1 MINYFCKKCFEE
13 DIKNSIKKENPF
25 LTENEVDKKL
35 KKEIKDRKSEVYSKS
50 YKRETSE
57 CNICGDRTLILS
69 KLYWCDKCN
78 IPIYTEQCPICNKKG
93 YYFSTDARPVFPEE
107 RLLME
112 AVLQKPMKYH
122 GHSVWNS
129 NGTYFVDGKKIKF
142 SIENLKNE
150 NPEMIRQ
157 TITDFSKDNTYEYFD
172 EIIAKYIVANK
183 KRYDDISSEAMAY
196 IIESAKDYDT
206 TSMFVSFS
214 GGKDSTVTS
223 HLVTTAFSNP
233 SIIHIFG
240 NTTIELPD
248 TIEYINRFKK
258 NNRKTPMLTS
268 MNDQQDFFELCE
280 EFGPPSR
287 MLRWCC
293 TIFKTGFISKRINST
308 FKNKKSIRTFYG
320 IRRNESK
327 IRSNY
332 SREDDSPK
340 ISKQKVSSPI
350 IDWLD
355 YDIWLYILTTGIDFN
370 DAYRKGY
377 ARVGC
382 WCCPNNSR
390 WSQFLASIY
399 FPELDNKFNKI
410 LYDFAVKMGKTD
422 PEDYVKNG
430 GWKARSG
437 GAGIDRSKK
446 VAIEF
451 KPCATDES
459 SFNYEL
465 NKPITEQLYELFK
478 PFGVLNFDMGN
489 KRLGEVYILD
499 FKTNEPLLKLQGRIG
514 TNNLRIT
521 ILRKPVAKRIKTVEI
536 ELKFKCQIT
545 KYQLCTGCHA
555 CETACKHNAISL
567 VKEEGTV
574 SEYTYHV
581 DNSKCIRCTEC
592 IGHYSGGCYMRRVLL
607 PRGKDYKEK

>member
-1 MINYFCKKCFEE
+1 MIKYYCKTCKINTDKSTCELCG
-13 DIKNSIKKENPF
+13 NR
-25 LTENEVDKKL
+25 TEISL
-35 KKEIKDRKSEVYSKS
+35 Q
-50 YKRETSE
+50 
-57 CNICGDRTLILS
+57 
-69 KLYWCDKCN
+69 LYWCENCN
-78 IPIYTEQCPICNKKG
+78 VPIYTEKCPLCNNIG
-93 YYFSTDARPVFPEE
+93 SYFTTDARPVFPEE
-107 RLLME
+107 RLLIE
-112 AVLQKPMKYH
+112 SVLKEPMKYYE
-122 GHSVWNS
+122 HSVWNS
-129 NGTYFVDGKKIKF
+129 NGIYYVDGKKIKF
-142 SIENLKNE
+142 SIEKLKNE
-150 NPEMIRQ
+150 SSEEIRK
-157 TITDFSKDNTYEYFD
+157 TIAEYSDKNSYEYFN
-172 EIIAKYIVANK
+172 ENIEKYVSANK
-183 KRYDDISSEAMAY
+183 VRYDDISSEAISY
-196 IIESAKDYDT
+196 ISEASKGYDT

-223 HLVTTAFSNP
+223 HLVTTALSNP

-248 TIEYINRFKK
+248 TIEYVNRFKK
-258 NNRKTPMLTS
+258 LNRRTPLLTS
-268 MNDQQDFFELCE
+268 MNNQQDFFELCK

-293 TIFKTGFISKRINST
+293 TIFKTGFISKKINST

-320 IRRNESK
+320 IRRNESTS
-327 IRSNY
+327 RSNY

-399 FPELDNKFNKI
+399 FPELDSKFNDI
-410 LYDFAVKMGKTD
+410 LYDFAVKMGKSD
-422 PEDYVKNG
+422 PEEYVING

-437 GAGIDRSKK
+437 GAGIDRSKN

-478 PFGVLNFDMGN
+478 PFGILNFDMGN
-489 KRLGEVYILD
+489 KRLGEVYVLD

-514 TNNLRIT
+514 ANTLRIT
-521 ILRKPVAKRIKTVEI
+521 ILKKPIAKRTKTVEI

-555 CETACKHNAISL
+555 CETACKYNAISL
-567 VKEEGTV
+567 IKKDGTV
-574 SEYTYHV
+574 SEYSYHI
-581 DNSKCIRCTEC
+581 DDSKCIRCTEC
-592 IGHYSGGCYMRRVLL
+592 IGHYTGGCYMRRVLL
-607 PRGKDYKEK
+607 PRGKDYKGK

>member
-1 MINYFCKKCFEE
+1 MIKYYCKTCKINTDKSTCELCR
-13 DIKNSIKKENPF
+13 NR
-25 LTENEVDKKL
+25 TE
-35 KKEIKDRKSEVYSKS
+35 ISSQ
-50 YKRETSE
+50 
-57 CNICGDRTLILS
+57 
-69 KLYWCDKCN
+69 LYWCENCN
-78 IPIYTEQCPICNKKG
+78 VPIYTEKCPLCNYAG
-93 YYFSTDARPVFPEE
+93 SYFTTDARPVFPEE
-107 RLLME
+107 RLLIESVMKE
-112 AVLQKPMKYH
+112 PMKYY

-142 SIENLKNE
+142 SIEKLKNE
-150 NPEMIRQ
+150 STEDIRK
-157 TITDFSKDNTYEYFD
+157 TIAQYSDKNSYEYFN
-172 EIIAKYIVANK
+172 ENIKKYILANK
-183 KRYDDISSEAMAY
+183 VRYDDISSEAMNY
-196 IIESAKDYDT
+196 IIEASKGYDT

-223 HLVTTAFSNP
+223 HLVTTALSNP

-248 TIEYINRFKK
+248 TIEYVSRFKK
-258 NNRKTPMLTS
+258 HNRRTPLLTS
-268 MNDQQDFFELCE
+268 MNDQQNFFELCK

-293 TIFKTGFISKRINST
+293 TIFKTGFISKKINST

-320 IRRNESK
+320 IRRNESTS
-327 IRSNY
+327 RSNY

-399 FPELDNKFNKI
+399 FPELDSKFNNI
-410 LYDFAVKMGKTD
+410 LYDFAVKMGKSD
-422 PEDYVKNG
+422 PEEYVING

-437 GAGIDRSKK
+437 GAGIDRSKN

-478 PFGVLNFDMGN
+478 PFGILNFDMGN
-489 KRLGEVYILD
+489 KRLGEVYVLD

-514 TNNLRIT
+514 ANTLRIT
-521 ILRKPVAKRIKTVEI
+521 ILKKPIAKRTKTVEI

-555 CETACKHNAISL
+555 CETVCKHNAISL
-567 VKEEGTV
+567 IKKEGTV
-574 SEYTYHV
+574 SEYSYHI
-581 DNSKCIRCTEC
+581 DDSKCIRCAEC
-592 IGHYSGGCYMRRVLL
+592 IGHYTGGCYMRRVLL
-607 PRGKDYKEK
+607 PRGKDYKGK

>member
-1 MINYFCKKCFEE
+1 MITYFC
-13 DIKNSIKKENPF
+13 
-25 LTENEVDKKL
+25 
-35 KKEIKDRKSEVYSKS
+35 
-50 YKRETSE
+50 SE
-57 CNICGDRTLILS
+57 CKITSFESECRICGSRTVMSS
-69 KLYWCDKCN
+69 KLYWCHTCN
-78 IPIYTEQCPICNKKG
+78 VPVYSEHCPVCG
-93 YYFSTDARPVFPEE
+93 GTGEYFTTDARPVFPEE
-107 RLLME
+107 RLLIE
-112 AVLQKPMKYH
+112 CVLGEPMKYH
-122 GHSVWNS
+122 DHSVWNS
-129 NGTYFVDGKKIKF
+129 NGTYYVDGKRIKF
-142 SIENLKNE
+142 SIDGLKN
-150 NPEMIRQ
+150 
-157 TITDFSKDNTYEYFD
+157 TDINNTKKLIDKYNESNSYDYFNNNI
-172 EIIAKYIVANK
+172 EKFILAN
-183 KRYDDISSEAMAY
+183 RERLSAISSEAMNY
-196 IIESAKDYDT
+196 ILKASEGYDS

-223 HLVTTAFSNP
+223 HLVTTSLSNT

-248 TIEYINRFKK
+248 TLEYVSRFKK
-258 NNRKTPMLTS
+258 NNRKTPLLS
-268 MNDQQDFFELCE
+268 SVNDQQDFFELCK

-293 TIFKTGFISKRINST
+293 TIFKTGFISKRINNT

-327 IRSNY
+327 SRSSY

-390 WSQFLASIY
+390 WSQFLTAVY
-399 FPELDNKFNKI
+399 YPELDKKFHDI
-410 LYDFAVKMGKTD
+410 LYDFAVKMGKKN
-422 PEDYVKNG
+422 PEEYVESG

-437 GAGIDRSKK
+437 GAGIDRSKN
-446 VAIEF
+446 VAIDF

-465 NKPITEQLYELFK
+465 NKPISEQLYEYFK
-478 PFGVLNFDMGN
+478 PFGILNFDMGN

-499 FKTNEPLLKLQGRIG
+499 FKTKEPIMKLQGRTG
-514 TNNLRIT
+514 TNTLRIT
-521 ILRKPVAKRIKTVEI
+521 ILKKPIARRTKTVEI

-545 KYQLCTGCHA
+545 KFQLCTGCHA
-555 CETACKHNAISL
+555 CETVCKHNAVTL
-567 VKEEGTV
+567 VKIPDTV
-574 SEYTYHV
+574 SEYSYHI
-581 DNSKCIRCTEC
+581 DENKCVHCTDC
-592 IGHYSGGCYMRRVLL
+592 ISHYMGGCYMRRVLL
-607 PRGKDYKEK
+607 PRGKDYKKNE

>member
-1 MINYFCKKCFEE
+1 MIKYYCKTCKINTDKSTCELCG
-13 DIKNSIKKENPF
+13 NR
-25 LTENEVDKKL
+25 TE
-35 KKEIKDRKSEVYSKS
+35 ISSQ
-50 YKRETSE
+50 
-57 CNICGDRTLILS
+57 
-69 KLYWCDKCN
+69 LYWCENCN
-78 IPIYTEQCPICNKKG
+78 VPIYTEKCPLCNNIG
-93 YYFSTDARPVFPEE
+93 SYFTTDARPVFPEE
-107 RLLME
+107 RLLIE
-112 AVLQKPMKYH
+112 SVLKEPMKYYE
-122 GHSVWNS
+122 HSVWNS
-129 NGTYFVDGKKIKF
+129 NGIYYVDGKKIKF
-142 SIENLKNE
+142 SIEKLKNE
-150 NPEMIRQ
+150 SSEEIRK
-157 TITDFSKDNTYEYFD
+157 TIAEYSDKNSYEYFN
-172 EIIAKYIVANK
+172 ENIEKYVSANK
-183 KRYDDISSEAMAY
+183 VRYDDISSEAISY
-196 IIESAKDYDT
+196 ISEASKGYDT

-223 HLVTTAFSNP
+223 HLVTTALSNP

-248 TIEYINRFKK
+248 TIEYVNRFKK
-258 NNRKTPMLTS
+258 LNRRTPLLTS
-268 MNDQQDFFELCE
+268 MTNQQDFFELCK

-293 TIFKTGFISKRINST
+293 TIFKTGFISKKINST
-308 FKNKKSIRTFYG
+308 FKNKKSIRTLYG
-320 IRRNESK
+320 IRRNESTS
-327 IRSNY
+327 RSNY

-399 FPELDNKFNKI
+399 FPELDSKFNDI
-410 LYDFAVKMGKTD
+410 LYDFAVKMGKSD
-422 PEDYVKNG
+422 PEEYVING

-437 GAGIDRSKK
+437 GAGIDRSKN

-478 PFGVLNFDMGN
+478 PFGILNFDMGN
-489 KRLGEVYILD
+489 KRLGEVYVLD

-514 TNNLRIT
+514 ANTLRIT
-521 ILRKPVAKRIKTVEI
+521 ILKKPIAKRTKTVEI

-555 CETACKHNAISL
+555 CETACKYNAISL
-567 VKEEGTV
+567 IKKDGTV
-574 SEYTYHV
+574 SEYSYHI
-581 DNSKCIRCTEC
+581 DDSKCIRCTEC
-592 IGHYSGGCYMRRVLL
+592 IGHYTGGCYMRRVLL
-607 PRGKDYKEK
+607 PRGKDYKGK

>member
-1 MINYFCKKCFEE
+1 MITYYCKKCK
-13 DIKNSIKKENPF
+13 ILSG
-25 LTENEVDKKL
+25 
-35 KKEIKDRKSEVYSKS
+35 KSE
-50 YKRETSE
+50 
-57 CNICGDRTLILS
+57 CDICGERTELSS
-69 KLYWCDKCN
+69 KLYWCEECN
-78 IPIYTEQCPICNKKG
+78 IPLYTDKCLLCGSNG
-93 YYFSTDARPVFPEE
+93 SYFTTDARPVFPEE
-107 RLLME
+107 RLLIESVMQE
-112 AVLQKPMKYH
+112 PMKFY
-122 GHSVWNS
+122 GHAVWS
-129 NGTYFVDGKKIKF
+129 ANGTYYVDGKSIKF
-142 SIENLKNE
+142 SIDKLKYE
-150 NPEMIRQ
+150 NPEVIRK
-157 TITDFSKDNTYEYFD
+157 TIDENANSNSYEYFN
-172 EIIAKYIVANK
+172 EHIKKFISANK
-183 KRYDDISSEAMAY
+183 IRFDDISSEAMNY
-196 IIESAKDYDT
+196 ILKASEDYDT

-223 HLVTTAFSNP
+223 HLVTTALSNP

-248 TIEYINRFKK
+248 TIEYVNRFKRT
-258 NNRKTPMLTS
+258 NRKTPLLTS
-268 MNDQQDFFELCE
+268 MNEQQDFFELCK

-293 TIFKTGFISKRINST
+293 TIFKTGFISKRIDST

-327 IRSNY
+327 SRNNY
-332 SREDDSPK
+332 NREDNSPK
-340 ISKQKVSSPI
+340 ISKQKVASPI
-350 IDWLD
+350 IDWMD
-355 YDIWLYILTTGIDFN
+355 YDVWLYILTTGIDFN

-399 FPELDNKFNKI
+399 LPELDSKFNSI
-410 LYDFAVKMGKTD
+410 LHDFAIKMGKSD
-422 PEDYVKNG
+422 PDDYVKSG

-437 GAGIDRSKK
+437 GAGIERSKN

-465 NKPITEQLYELFK
+465 NKPISDQLYELFK
-478 PFGVLNFDMGN
+478 PFGFLNFDMGN
-489 KRLGEVYILD
+489 KRLGEVYVLD

-521 ILRKPVAKRIKTVEI
+521 ILKKPIAKRTKTVEI
-536 ELKFKCQIT
+536 EMKFKCQIT

-555 CETACKHNAISL
+555 CETACKQGAITL
-567 VKEEGTV
+567 TKEQGTV
-574 SEYTYHV
+574 SDYSYHI
-581 DNSKCIRCTEC
+581 DSSKCVRCTDC
-592 IGHYSGGCYMRRVLL
+592 IGHYQGGCYMRRVLL
-607 PRGKDYKEK
+607 PRGKDYKGK